1 MRYTSQGSKVK
12 ESEKV
17 LVAQSSKSALQAD
30 SLPSEPPGKPSKA
43 ETMTNT
49 HTQTLRHSRI
59 PKPTDLKTQ
68 SIPVS

>member
-30 SLPSEPPGKPSKA
+30 ALTSEPG
-43 ETMTNT
+43 
-49 HTQTLRHSRI
+49 
-59 PKPTDLKTQ
+59 
-68 SIPVS
+68 